1 MFVVILKPNKPSHIF
16 NMSTHQVT
24 ENTYLRYLEQA
35 EKIISSGQV
44 IDMNMYELADLL
56 IERSLQSDKTTSL
69 KNIYQDS

>member
-1 MFVVILKPNKPSHIF
+1 
-16 NMSTHQVT
+16 MSSPQVT
-24 ENTYLRYLEQA
+24 DYTYLRYLEQA